1 MANTHP
7 DLLTVGLA
15 QIAPVWLHRIKTT
28 EKIVE
33 YIRLAGKKECD
44 LVCFG
49 EALLPG
55 YPFWIE
61 LTDGAKFNS
70 DQQKKWHAH
79 YVDQAVNIQRGDL
92 LSIQEACKQADCAAV
107 IGCIELGSERG
118 AHSIYASAVYIDKK
132 GSIQSV
138 HRKLMPTYEERLSWA
153 PGDGHGLRVHDLG
166 KFKVGALNCWENW
179 MPLVRSTLYGL
190 GEDLHIAI
198 WPGGEHNTHDITRF
212 IAKESR
218 SYVVSVSG
226 LLRLNDIQ
234 EHVPNFELIQ
244 EKADQIRANGASC
257 VASPD
262 GEWLLQP
269 VLDKEDLFVVEINHS
284 KVREE
289 RQNFDPSGHYSRP
302 DVTQLHVNRKR
313 QSTIYLEE

>member
-1 MANTHP
+1 MKENEEE
-7 DLLTVGLA
+7 LTIGLA
-15 QIAPVWLHRIKTT
+15 QIAPIWLDRHRTT
-28 EKIVE
+28 EKIID
-33 YIRLAGKKECD
+33 YIKKAAKKDCQ

-70 DQQKKWHAH
+70 KEQKQWHAH
-79 YVDQAVNIQRGDL
+79 YMDQAVNIEAGHLD
-92 LSIQEACKQADCAAV
+92 SICKVCAENKIAIV
-107 IGCIELGSERG
+107 LGCIEIASDRG
-118 AHSIYASAVYIDKK
+118 GHSLYASAVYIDEN

-138 HRKLMPTYEERLSWA
+138 HRKLMPTYEERLSWS
-153 PGDGHGLRVHDLG
+153 PGDGHGLRVHPIG
-166 KFKVGALNCWENW
+166 KFTVGALNCWENW
-179 MPLVRSTLYGL
+179 MPLVRSALYGM

-226 LLRLNDIQ
+226 LLRPEDIGD
-234 EHVPNFELIQ
+234 HIPNYELIR
-244 EKADQIRANGASC
+244 EKAHLIRANGASC

-262 GEWLLQP
+262 GEWLMEP
-269 VLDKEDLFVVEINHS
+269 VLDKEDLFVVTINHS
-284 KVREE
+284 MVREE
-289 RQNFDPSGHYSRP
+289 RQNFDLSGHYSRP
-302 DVTQLHVNRKR
+302 DVTQLTVNRQR
-313 QSTIYLEE
+313 QNTLNIID